1 VLLRLRGG
9 LKVTPKVKFCTGEL
23 EYLGYWITR
32 DGIKPLQ
39 VHAIQKIAEPTN
51 KKQLRGF
58 IGIVNY
64 YRDMWIRRSHL
75 LAPLARLT
83 SKTVVWK
90 WGEVEAKAF
99 RDMKIICREVMLA
112 FPDFNHS

>member
-1 VLLRLRGG
+1 
-9 LKVTPKVKFCTGEL
+9 
-23 EYLGYWITR
+23 
-32 DGIKPLQ
+32 
-39 VHAIQKIAEPTN
+39 
-51 KKQLRGF
+51 LRGF

-99 RDMKIICREVMLA
+99 RDMKKVICREVMLA
-112 FPDFNHS
+112 FPDFSKPFVIHTDASHTQLGAVISQDDKPIAFYKQTLRKLVTQPLNVSC